1 MCGLHFTLQLNVI
14 FKFKSLLVQSLVI
27 RGIECL
33 THFKIKISANLRGR
47 QVWTTCLQDEV
58 LTCGNTRHPSVGLF
72 VPFCEEPQEWRTR
85 EITTR
90 NIARTEAG
98 SMFLNNEPLSD
109 AVSKYIIK
117 AIIDRVETE
126 VIGYGKVCC

>member
-14 FKFKSLLVQSLVI
+14 FTFKSLLVQSLVI
-27 RGIECL
+27 PGIECV
-33 THFKIKISANLRGR
+33 TQFKNKISANLRGSR
-47 QVWTTCLQDEV
+47 VWTTCLQDEV
-58 LTCGNTRHPSVGLF
+58 LACGNTGHPSVGRF

-90 NIARTEAG
+90 IIARTAIG
-98 SMFLNNEPLSD
+98 SMCLNNQPLGG
-109 AVSKYIIK
+109 AISKYIIK

-126 VIGYGKVCC
+126 VIGYGNICS